1 MRNPQE
7 NHSHEKALSGIY
19 GVFLFTRN
27 KDTPKRETLDSA
39 YKQGQNSEG
48 LSLLRLES
56 HTTLC
61 EKSMTF
67 LKKHLNFL

>member
-1 MRNPQE
+1 MRKLCLE
-7 NHSHEKALSGIY
+7 FMGFSFLHEIK
-19 GVFLFTRN
+19 N
-27 KDTPKRETLDSA
+27 TPKRETLDSA